1 VWKFIFLH
9 PNKLRNTMKQ
19 FYLKKQLLLVAVF
32 CFLSLFSFGQVPSYY
47 SGTNVNQTGNVLKTS
62 LATLIS
68 TNTTNL
74 SYTPGVW
81 DALKQTDLDPTDPN
95 KVLLI
100 YGYND
105 TDTDITN
112 DRTRSKDLNGG
123 NQGNWNREHVY
134 AKSLGNPNL
143 GTDGPGSDAHHLR
156 ASDITLNATRN
167 NYPFGAGSGNSK
179 LVNGTYWYPGDEWK
193 GDVARMVMY
202 MYVRYGNQCL
212 PNVVTVGSQTFSA
225 DIPDILLQWN
235 VEDPVSQ
242 VEINRNTILEGVQG
256 NRNPFIDNPAFAT
269 TIWGGPQAQN
279 RFNGTIVLDT
289 EVPSVPAN
297 LNATNTTATGTT
309 LEWVQSKDNV
319 GVLGYRIYNGT
330 VQIASSSTATYVLSG
345 LTANT
350 NYTFSVKAFDA
361 AGNLSNGSNSIVVTT
376 LFGTPPPTPTTSVVF
391 INEIHYDNAS
401 TDVGE
406 GVEIAGTA
414 GTDLTGW
421 SIIPYNGNGG
431 ASYLPIGNLSGIIPN
446 QSNGFGTVFIAINAL
461 QNGAPDGI
469 ALVDNT
475 GKAIQF
481 LSYEGVFVATNG
493 AANGMTSTDIGVA
506 ENGTE
511 AIGLSLQLKGTGTK
525 YSDFTWQT
533 MTASTYGAINSGQSF
548 STVKIPLVAPSNVV
562 ASNITATA
570 TTLSWDTV
578 TGAVSYE
585 IYNGTTL
592 VAATTSSSFTINNLI
607 ANTDYNF
614 TVVALDIDDN
624 VSAASTV
631 VSVKTLINTTPVV
644 AGVVFINEIHYDNAG
659 TDSNEG
665 VEIAGLAGTDL
676 TGWKIIPYN
685 GNGGASYT
693 PIGTLS
699 GIIPNQLNGYGTLS
713 VAIPGLQNGA
723 PDGIALVD
731 ATGKVIQ
738 FLSYEGSFT
747 ATNGPAIGMTSTDIG
762 IAQTSTETVGNSLQ
776 LTGRGTKYS
785 DFTWTAAVSTFGNTN
800 KGQKF
805 GDLVFINEIHYD
817 NAGIDVGEAVEVAGY
832 AGIDLTG
839 WSIIPYNGT
848 GGVTYTPAG
857 NLSGIIPNQLN
868 GYGTVS
874 VNIPGLQNGYPDG
887 IALVNPTGKVI
898 QFLSYEGSFTA
909 TNGPASG
916 MISTDIGVSEANTA
930 AIGASLQ
937 LTGAGFTYADFT
949 WQAANN
955 TFGAVNAGQFFGNA
969 SDIIVVLPIAEARS
983 KADGE
988 IVTVTGVLTVS
999 DQFAGSAYIQDA
1011 SGAIAVF
1018 DKTVHGAG
1026 LFKIGDSITVTG
1038 TKSTYTDQVQISPV
1052 KAVTYNGVATQPIQP
1067 KTITLN
1073 ELANHPAELVRVVN
1087 TIFPKPG
1094 AIMFGNSSINIS
1106 DQSGTTQLRIDA
1118 DVNDLVGFAQ
1128 PETCSEIIGVVGNYF
1143 ATQQL
1148 LPRMRTDFPCANKYQ
1163 QTGSDLAISKDKTLD
1178 IATWN
1183 VAWFGDETNSPA
1195 AGKLNSDAIQ
1205 KEAVKTILQ
1214 QLDADIYAVEEVSD
1228 DALLA
1233 QMVSEMN
1240 DYSFVLSDAT
1250 SYPFDVTGPKQKV
1263 GFIYKNKTVEPVST
1277 KVLLKTIH
1285 PFYNGGNTS
1294 ALVNY
1299 PQADKSR
1306 FFASGRLPFMLTAN
1320 VTIDGNKQKINIIDL
1335 HARANTSGDAQG
1347 KYDMRKFDVEVLK
1360 DTLDAQYPNANL
1372 ILLGDY
1378 NDDVDYTVSDV
1389 STTVSTYVAYVNDA
1403 ANYNVVTKTLSEQG
1417 FRSYA
1422 TYENMIDHITLS
1434 NELADLY
1441 IDQSARVHYEFF
1453 SSDYTKTA
1461 SDHFPVSA
1469 RLQLKLMTVDAL
1481 TSTDASCN
1489 GAANGT
1495 ATVSV
1500 SGGITPY
1507 TYQWSTGSTTNTIT
1521 ELAAGIYTVTVKDAL
1536 NKIIT
1541 STFTIKEPSVII
1553 IPSTKE
1559 ATVYY
1564 GYAKA
1569 SCTKLLAGNVTGGV
1583 LPYTYKWSNGATT
1596 SSIEVCPK
1604 ETTTYTLTVMDA
1616 NGCSTAIEKTVIVV
1630 DVRCGNNPK
1639 NPKVEICHN
1648 GNVICVDE
1656 NAVNSHLAHGD
1667 SLGNCQSTQ
1676 DNVVV
1681 TDVTV
1686 YPNPFL
1692 SHVTI
1697 SINST
1702 SNATVSFLTYNF
1714 FGQLVQQSTH
1724 NVQAGKSATYL
1735 DLPNL
1740 NKGFYFLKTIING
1753 KVKNIKYLV
1762 KE

>member
-1 VWKFIFLH
+1 
-9 PNKLRNTMKQ
+9 MKQ
-19 FYLKKQLLLVAVF
+19 IYMKKQLLLATVF
-32 CFLSLFSFGQVPSYY
+32 SFLSLLSFGQVPSYY
-47 SGTNVNQTGNVLKTS
+47 NGTNLNQTGNALKSS

-68 TNTTNL
+68 SNTTIL

-81 DALKQTDLDPTDPN
+81 DALKQTDLDPTDTS

-167 NYPFGAGSGNSK
+167 NYPFGAGAGNSK

-202 MYVRYGNQCL
+202 MYLRYGNQCL

-235 VEDPVSQ
+235 AQDPVSQ
-242 VEINRNTILEGVQG
+242 VEMNRNTILEGVQG

-269 TIWGGPQAQN
+269 TIWGGPQAEN
-279 RFNGTIVLDT
+279 RFNGNIVLDT

-297 LNATNTTATGTT
+297 LYATNTTQTGTT
-309 LEWVQSKDNV
+309 LTWVQSTDNV

-330 VQIASSSTATYVLSG
+330 LQIASSSTANYVLSG

-350 NYTFSVKAFDA
+350 NYTLSIKAFDA
-361 AGNLSNGSNSIVVTT
+361 AGNISNSSNSIAVTT
-376 LFGTPPPTPTTSVVF
+376 LVGAPPVTSVVF
-391 INEIHYDNAS
+391 MNEIHYDNAS

-406 GVEIAGTA
+406 GVEVAGTA

-446 QSNGFGTVFIAINAL
+446 QSNGFGTVFVAINAL
-461 QNGAPDGI
+461 QNGAPDGL
-469 ALVDNT
+469 ALVNNL
-475 GKAIQF
+475 GNVIQF

-493 AANGMTSTDIGVA
+493 PANGMTSTDIGVSQ
-506 ENGTE
+506 NGTE

-533 MTASTYGAINSGQSF
+533 SAASTYGAINNGQSF
-548 STVKIPLVAPSNVV
+548 STIKIPLTAPINLV
-562 ASNITATA
+562 ASNITQTTA
-570 TTLSWDTV
+570 TLSWDAV
-578 TGAVSYE
+578 TTAASYE
-585 IYNGTTL
+585 IYNGTTQ
-592 VAATTSSSFTINNLI
+592 VAATTSTTFTITNLT

-614 TVVALDIDDN
+614 TVVALDADDN
-624 VSAASTV
+624 TSTASSV
-631 VSVKTLINTTPVV
+631 VNVKTLINTTPVL
-644 AGVVFINEIHYDNAG
+644 AGSVFINEIHYDNAG
-659 TDSNEG
+659 SDIDEG
-665 VEIAGLAGTDL
+665 IEIAGLAGTDL

-685 GNGGASYT
+685 GSGGVTYT
-693 PIGTLS
+693 PVGTLS
-699 GIIPNQLNGYGTLS
+699 GTIPNQLNGYGTVSVPLS
-713 VAIPGLQNGA
+713 GLQNGA

-731 ATGKVIQ
+731 AANNVIQ

-762 IAQTSTETVGNSLQ
+762 IAEASTATVGTSLQ
-776 LTGRGTKYS
+776 LVGKGTKYD
-785 DFTWTAAVSTFGNTN
+785 DFTWEAAVSTFSKVNS
-800 KGQKF
+800 GQKF

-817 NAGIDVGEAVEVAGY
+817 NAGTDIGEAVEIAGY
-832 AGIDLTG
+832 AGTNLAG

-848 GGVTYTPAG
+848 GGVSYTPIG
-857 NLSGIIPNQLN
+857 NLSGIIPDQLN

-874 VNIPGLQNGYPDG
+874 VDIAGLQNGSPDG
-887 IALVNPTGKVI
+887 IALVDPSGKVI

-916 MISTDIGVSEANTA
+916 MTSTDIGIAEASSA
-930 AIGASLQ
+930 AVGTSLQ

-949 WQAANN
+949 WQTATD
-955 TFGAVNAGQFFGNA
+955 TFGAINAGQFFGNA
-969 SDIIVVLPIAEARS
+969 SDIIVVLPIAEARA

-988 IVTVTGVLTVS
+988 IVTVSGVLTVS
-999 DQFAGSAYIQDA
+999 DQFSGSAYIQDET
-1011 SGAIAVF
+1011 GAIAVF
-1018 DKTVHGAG
+1018 DKAVHGAG
-1026 LFKIGDSITVTG
+1026 LFQIGDSITVTG
-1038 TKSTYTDQVQISPV
+1038 TRSSYSDQVQISAV
-1052 KAVTYNGVATQPIQP
+1052 SAVTNNGLPNQVIQP
-1067 KTITLN
+1067 VTITLN
-1073 ELANHPAELVRVVN
+1073 EMANHPAELVRIEN
-1087 TIFPKPG
+1087 TTFPKPG
-1094 AIMFGNSSINIS
+1094 AIMFGNSSTNIT
-1106 DQSGTTQLRIDA
+1106 DASGTAQLRIDD

-1128 PETCSEIIGVVGNYF
+1128 PETCSAIIGVVGNYF

-1148 LPRMRTDFPCANKYQ
+1148 LPRMRTDFPCADKFQ
-1163 QTGSDLAISKDKTLD
+1163 QSGSDLAISKDKTLD

-1183 VAWFGDETNSPA
+1183 IAWFGDETNSPA
-1195 AGKLNSDAIQ
+1195 AGKPNSDAIQ
-1205 KEAVKTILQ
+1205 KEAVKNILQ

-1240 DYSFVLSDAT
+1240 DYGYVLSEAT
-1250 SYPFDVTGPKQKV
+1250 SYPNDASGPKQKV
-1263 GFIYKNKTVEPVST
+1263 GFIYKNKTVEAVST
-1277 KVLLKTIH
+1277 KVLLETIH
-1285 PFYNGGNTS
+1285 PYYNGGDAS

-1299 PQADKSR
+1299 PQADKTR

-1320 VTIDGNKQKINIIDL
+1320 VTIDGNKQQIKIIDL

-1389 STTVSTYVAYVNDA
+1389 TTTVSTYEAYVNDA
-1403 ANYNVVTKTLSEQG
+1403 ANYKVVTKTLSEQG

-1461 SDHFPVSA
+1461 SDHFPVTA
-1469 RLQLKLMTVDAL
+1469 RLQLKLMEVESLNITN
-1481 TSTDASCN
+1481 SICN
-1489 GAANGT
+1489 GEANGT
-1495 ATVSV
+1495 ATINV
-1500 SGGITPY
+1500 SGGISPY
-1507 TYQWSTGSTTNTIT
+1507 TYLWSTNATTSTIT
-1521 ELAAGIYTVTVKDAL
+1521 ALTAGNYSVAITDAL
-1536 NKIIT
+1536 NHTIT
-1541 STFTIKEPSVII
+1541 RDFTVTEADAIE
-1553 IPSTKE
+1553 IPSAE
-1559 ATVYY
+1559 EVTVYN
-1564 GYAKA
+1564 GYKEK
-1569 SCTKLLAGNVTGGV
+1569 SCTTLSATGITGGIQ
-1583 LPYTYKWSNGATT
+1583 PYSYKWSNGATT
-1596 SSIEVCPK
+1596 NTIKVCP
-1604 ETTTYTLTVMDA
+1604 EQTTTFTLTVTDA
-1616 NGCSTAIEKTVIVV
+1616 NGCTAVAERTVNVE
-1630 DVRCGNNPK
+1630 DVRCGNNTR

-1648 GNVICVDE
+1648 GKSICVDE
-1656 NAVNSHLAHGD
+1656 YAVKWHLAHGD
-1667 SLGNCQSTQ
+1667 TLGSCTQQ
-1676 DNVVV
+1676 DNNQVKITNVNV
-1681 TDVTV
+1681 F
-1686 YPNPFL
+1686 PNPFVNNVNVSL
-1692 SHVTI
+1692 
-1697 SINST
+1697 T
-1702 SNATVSFLTYNF
+1702 SSVNAKVDFLVYNF
-1714 FGQLVQQSTH
+1714 FGQLVYQSS
-1724 NVQAGKSATYL
+1724 NEISAEKSIS
-1735 DLPNL
+1735 NL
-1740 NKGFYFLKTIING
+1740 ELSTLRTGCYFLKTVVNG
-1753 KVKNIKYLV
+1753 KLKNIKYLV
-1762 KE
+1762 KK